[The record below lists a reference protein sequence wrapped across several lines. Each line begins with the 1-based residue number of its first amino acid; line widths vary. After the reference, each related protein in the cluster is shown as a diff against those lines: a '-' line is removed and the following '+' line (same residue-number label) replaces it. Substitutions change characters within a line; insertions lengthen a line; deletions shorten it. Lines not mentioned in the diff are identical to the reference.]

1 MKRVLQNAIEDLSAG
16 LGRHR
21 VWVALA
27 SEDIGDQ
34 HRRTT
39 LGPLWLLI
47 NYLAFAGA
55 FIFVFHGG
63 PVDPTYAIYVATGLL
78 VWFFIMETITSSVT
92 LFVREESF
100 IKGTTL
106 PLSVYVM
113 RAVLQST
120 IRQSYALAGCVII
133 LLLAGVIPSP
143 EWIWSGVGLLVV
155 LAFAPAATICGA
167 FLGAFFPDSQFIVS
181 NLMRVGMFVTPV
193 FWSGEGSGGIRALFF
208 HYNPFT
214 YFLELVRQPIL
225 GHGFQATAF
234 GICVAITLTAW
245 LVALLLLGSFRRK
258 VALVV

>member
-1 MKRVLQNAIEDLSAG
+1 MAHAIRDLGEG
-16 LGRHR
+16 LKRHR
-21 VWVALA
+21 VWIALA

-47 NYLAFAGA
+47 NYFAFAGA

-63 PVDPTYAIYVATGLL
+63 PVDPIYATYVATGLL
-78 VWFFIMETITSSVT
+78 VWLFIMETITSSVT

-120 IRQSYALAGCVII
+120 IRQSYALVGCVII
-133 LLLAGVIPSP
+133 LLLAGIVPTFD
-143 EWIWSGVGLLVV
+143 WVWSSVGLLVV
-155 LAFAPAATICGA
+155 IAFAPAVVTCGA

-193 FWSGEGSGGIRALFF
+193 FWSGDDSNGIRSLFF

-214 YFLELVRQPIL
+214 YFLEVVRQPIL
-225 GHGFQATAF
+225 GNGFQATAF
-234 GICVAITLTAW
+234 GICVGITLAAW
-245 LVALLLLGSFRRK
+245 CVALLLLGRFRRK
-258 VALVV
+258 VALVI

>member
-16 LGRHR
+16 LRRHR

-47 NYLAFAGA
+47 NYLACAGA

-63 PVDPTYAIYVATGLL
+63 PVDPAYATYVATGLL

-113 RAVLQST
+113 RAVLQVS
-120 IRQSYALAGCVII
+120 IRETYALVGCVII
-133 LLLAGVIPSP
+133 LILAGVSVSID
-143 EWIWSGVGLLVV
+143 WIWSAVGIMLV
-155 LAFAPAATICGA
+155 LAFTPAAVTCGA

-181 NLMRVGMFVTPV
+181 NVMRVGMFVTPV
-193 FWSGEGSGGIRALFF
+193 FWSGQGGGGLQAAFYK
-208 HYNPFT
+208 YNPFT
-214 YFLELVRQPIL
+214 YFLEVVRQPIL
-225 GHGFQATAF
+225 GGGFPGTALLV
-234 GICVAITLTAW
+234 CAVTTVLAW
-245 LVALLLLGSFRRK
+245 LCALLLLGSFRRK
-258 VALVV
+258 VALVI